1 MRISDWSSDVC
12 SSDLTMQH
20 ADAYGL
26 KASNVGFDLEKVVK
40 RSRGVSGQLNKG
52 VGHLLKK
59 NKVTVFDGEGK
70 LNGPGKL
77 SVAKDGKKL
86 ADLTAPHIILA
97 TGARPSALPGIEPDK
112 KFIWTYFEAMVP
124 EAMPTSLLV
133 IGSGAIGLEFASFFR
148 TLGAEVTVVELLPQS
163 PPVED

>member
-97 TGARPSALPGIEPDK
+97 TGARPRALPGIEP
-112 KFIWTYFEAMVP
+112 E
-124 EAMPTSLLV
+124 L
-133 IGSGAIGLEFASFFR
+133 GRASCR
-148 TLGAEVTVVELLPQS
+148 ERVCQ
-163 PPVED
+163 

>member
-1 MRISDWSSDVC
+1 M
-12 SSDLTMQH
+12 
-20 ADAYGL
+20 
-26 KASNVGFDLEKVVK
+26 
-40 RSRGVSGQLNKG
+40 G

-97 TGARPSALPGIEPDK
+97 TGARPRALPGIEPDK

-124 EAMPTSLLV
+124 ETMPKSLLV
-133 IGSGAIGLEFASFFR
+133 IGSSSEEHTS
-148 TLGAEVTVVELLPQS
+148 ELQS
-163 PPVED
+163 LMRISSDAF